1 MMIRRNPL
9 FVWTG
14 PGFLSTALEMKT
26 KRSEIYGSVWGFVFP
41 FFVYVNEIHFKFII
55 AVPRKATE
63 KQWNNGVK
71 LD

>member
-1 MMIRRNPL
+1 M
-9 FVWTG
+9 
-14 PGFLSTALEMKT
+14 
-26 KRSEIYGSVWGFVFP
+26 FP
-41 FFVYVNEIHFKFII
+41 FFVSVNEIHFKFII